1 MMIFLVIEIELMTE
15 IFFDNILL
23 SSIIGSIKD
32 KGERNGAPNWDNYL
46 SSP

>member
-1 MMIFLVIEIELMTE
+1 MIFLVIEIELMTE
-15 IFFDNILL
+15 IFFGNILL

-32 KGERNGAPNWDNYL
+32 KGEPNGVPNWGNYL